1 MLQSLQISDQHLFE
15 SPAKYLIL
23 VDAGS
28 HDKLLKMMER
38 LEILPM
44 SEIVIATFLSDS
56 LAHLYKPYKISKDTS
71 LILEACGKW
80 SKNDGMRNLCNELK
94 IERRHNFGKYN
105 IKISVVVK
113 KNESINIKN
122 FDDLLEVSGD
132 EPYFFN
138 DFTNIYNLMQYINA
152 TFTLRPFQ
160 SYGYLDDS
168 TGKFS
173 GMVGDIIEGN
183 SDITGSP
190 FIPTDTRCKYLDII
204 KTFEQYGTRFILKR
218 PSLSFIENIFLM
230 TFTKKVWIASTLVLI
245 LFGTVLYFLL
255 NWEAKHKKCLRTK
268 HKYTIGDITLISLE
282 AVCQQGT
289 FADSSTYSGRL
300 IILLLF
306 TAFMFL
312 YVAYSAYI
320 LVLLQS
326 TTPIRSIHELVNS
339 RIQCG
344 GLNISFYE
352 AYYKV
357 CKSLNLYL
365 VTFMYVIC
373 DSRLS
378 SFFKWGH
385 L

>member
-1 MLQSLQISDQHLFE
+1 
-15 SPAKYLIL
+15 
-23 VDAGS
+23 
-28 HDKLLKMMER
+28 
-38 LEILPM
+38 
-44 SEIVIATFLSDS
+44 
-56 LAHLYKPYKISKDTS
+56 
-71 LILEACGKW
+71 
-80 SKNDGMRNLCNELK
+80 
-94 IERRHNFGKYN
+94 
-105 IKISVVVK
+105 
-113 KNESINIKN
+113 
-122 FDDLLEVSGD
+122 
-132 EPYFFN
+132 
-138 DFTNIYNLMQYINA
+138 
-152 TFTLRPFQ
+152 
-160 SYGYLDDS
+160 
-168 TGKFS
+168 
-173 GMVGDIIEGN
+173 
-183 SDITGSP
+183 
-190 FIPTDTRCKYLDII
+190 
-204 KTFEQYGTRFILKR
+204 
-218 PSLSFIENIFLM
+218 M